1 MVSKLAFGLACVS
14 FASALSGQ
22 QVQEAERSV
31 AGARSTACD
40 CLEFAGV
47 YYDNLAACGRAHE
60 LYFATKYGASAAYA
74 PTEPIAGLPHQVCNN
89 FFKNFK
95 NNSCVNVDL
104 LATSTADD
112 NLHPA
117 NSFPADPL
125 AASQWCYVSNDC
137 DTLNGGDYA
146 TNIMGFQLGG
156 WNNLASTSNLSWK
169 ICDPVADASY
179 MLKYKTV
186 QELIDIG
193 TESDVGLSRLIRL
206 AYPVVAITWAEV
218 SFKMQAINDAWTT
231 GADLA
236 TLVDSLPV
244 PPASFTRAAEVH
256 TTISDIIKSG
266 QATILDTP
274 GHGDNFHVI
283 KGREAWSVTR
293 NALGNMIYLSGHFS
307 MEFDVTCLMGCATTR
322 VEALDLETQ

>member
-1 MVSKLAFGLACVS
+1 MVTKV
-14 FASALSGQ
+14 ASALACLAFAQALAKKRG
-22 QVQEAERSV
+22 
-31 AGARSTACD
+31 ACD
-40 CLEFAGV
+40 CLQWAGV
-47 YYDNLAACGRAHE
+47 YYDQLAACGRGKE
-60 LYFATKYGASAAYA
+60 LHFLSKYGFTAAYA
-74 PTEPIAGLPHQVCNN
+74 ATEPISGLPHKVCND
-89 FFKNFK
+89 FFKNLK

-104 LATSTADD
+104 LALSDEGD
-112 NLHPA
+112 NLA
-117 NSFPADPL
+117 LNGNLTDK
-125 AASQWCYVSNDC
+125 QWCYVSNDC
-137 DTLNGGDYA
+137 PVASLNGGEYA
-146 TNIMGFQLGG
+146 TNMMGFQLGG

-169 ICDPVADASY
+169 ICDPIADQSY

-218 SFKMQAINDAWTT
+218 KFKMEAINAAWTP

-236 TLVDSLPV
+236 TLVAGLDV
-244 PPASFTRAAEVH
+244 PPPSFTRAAEVH
-256 TTISDIIKSG
+256 TTISDIITSG

-293 NALGNMIYLSGHFS
+293 NELGNMIYLSGHFS

-322 VEALDLETQ
+322 LEALDLETQ